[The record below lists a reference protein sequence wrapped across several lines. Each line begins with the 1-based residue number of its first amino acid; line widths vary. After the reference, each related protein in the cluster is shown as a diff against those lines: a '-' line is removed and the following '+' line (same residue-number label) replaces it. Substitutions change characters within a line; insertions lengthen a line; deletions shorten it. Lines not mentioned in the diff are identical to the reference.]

1 MDPQNARSRR
11 TREALLR
18 AAWELVESDGV
29 GKLTMATV
37 AARAGVTRRSVYL
50 HYDSRTS
57 LVIDLFT
64 YANHRAGV
72 EESFR
77 RVWQARDA
85 AAALA
90 EWAAHLGR
98 CHPGLS
104 RFARAVQRATDADP
118 DAAEHWRL
126 VQEDWRRACL
136 RLARRL
142 DDEGML
148 ADGWTVTSVAAML
161 QALMSY
167 DVLETLVAGNG
178 WSVEEYSHHLAS
190 MARSTFLQS

>member
-11 TREALLR
+11 TREALLS

-29 GKLTMATV
+29 GQLTMATV

-57 LVIDLFT
+57 LVTDLFS
-64 YANHRAGV
+64 YANRRVGV
-72 EESFR
+72 EESFK
-77 RVWQARDA
+77 RVWEAPDA

-98 CHPGLS
+98 CHPRLA
-104 RFARAVQRATDADP
+104 RFARAVQRATDEDP

-142 DDEGML
+142 HREGLL
-148 ADGWTVTSVAAML
+148 ADGWTVASASAML

-167 DVLETLVAGNG
+167 DVMETLVSRSG
-178 WSVEEYSHHLAS
+178 WSADKYSAHLAGL
-190 MARSTFLQS
+190 ARSGFLRS